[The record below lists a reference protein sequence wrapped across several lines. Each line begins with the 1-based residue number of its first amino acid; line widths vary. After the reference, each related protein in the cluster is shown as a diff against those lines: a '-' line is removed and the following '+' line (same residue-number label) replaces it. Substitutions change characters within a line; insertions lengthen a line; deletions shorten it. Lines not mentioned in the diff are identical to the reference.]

1 MNYPI
6 DQGLTEFLIELSKKA
21 GSAIM
26 EFYNSNLEVRHKIDN
41 SPVTE
46 ADEKAERIIRLAL
59 KKRYPKIPIIGE
71 EGYSNGERP
80 DISCGIFWL
89 VDALDGTK
97 EFIQRR
103 REFTVN
109 IALIEFGCPI
119 IGIVHAP
126 AREETYWGSNVGAFK
141 ERKDNKRQAIRTRDP
156 DKNGLT
162 VTLSHSHRAG
172 EEEYLKDFNV
182 KELLRFGSSL
192 KFCLVAS
199 GEADLYPRLG
209 NTSEWDTAAGHAVLL
224 FAGGRMTQL
233 DGGPFLY
240 GKKDIINPHF
250 IASGYPTKEIKA
262 R

>member
-1 MNYPI
+1 M
-6 DQGLTEFLIELSKKA
+6 
-21 GSAIM
+21 
-26 EFYNSNLEVRHKIDN
+26 
-41 SPVTE
+41 
-46 ADEKAERIIRLAL
+46 
-59 KKRYPKIPIIGE
+59 
-71 EGYSNGERP
+71 
-80 DISCGIFWL
+80 
-89 VDALDGTK
+89 
-97 EFIQRR
+97 
-103 REFTVN
+103 
-109 IALIEFGCPI
+109 
-119 IGIVHAP
+119 HAP

-182 KELLRFGSSL
+182 KELLRLGSSL

-199 GEADLYPRLG
+199 GAADLYPRLG

-224 FAGGRMTQL
+224 FAGGKMTQL

-240 GKKDIINPHF
+240 GKKDIRNPHF